1 MQPTL
6 IGSAEPLRGRE
17 SDGPRR
23 ALIIAG
29 PTASGKSA
37 LALQLA
43 ERFGGTIINADAM
56 QCYRELRVVTA
67 RPPPEDEAR
76 APHVLYGVLPAATPG
91 SVAWWREA
99 ALVQMAQAR
108 LPILCGGT
116 GMYLRA
122 LIQGLSMLPGIPP
135 EAREAARARLAT
147 LGAARL
153 HAELHPEDAARL
165 RPSDSQRIARAL
177 EVFLATGQSLAT
189 WHRMAPRLPPADYD
203 FRAILLTPPRAE
215 LHPAIVARWA
225 MMRGQGALAEVGALL
240 EQGLD
245 PNLPAMRAHGVPE
258 LAAEWRG
265 EIGMAE
271 ADARSIGGTWTY
283 TRRQATWFRHQ
294 HLVAPT
300 ATHRINAR
308 IAGLTQFSERNAPE
322 IFAFLQGAG

>member
-1 MQPTL
+1 MTQPDPAAL
-6 IGSAEPLRGRE
+6 P
-17 SDGPRR
+17 R

-37 LALQLA
+37 LALHLA
-43 ERFGGTIINADAM
+43 ERFGGTVINADAM

-76 APHVLYGVLPAATPG
+76 APHALYGVLPATETG

-99 ALVQMAQAR
+99 ALAEMAKCR

-122 LIQGLSMLPGIPP
+122 LTQGLSVLPEVPAA
-135 EAREAARARLAT
+135 ARDEARARLAA
-147 LGAARL
+147 LGAERL
-153 HAELHPEDAARL
+153 HGQLHPEDAAKL

-177 EVFLATGQSLAT
+177 EILLATGQSLAA
-189 WHRMAPRLPPADYD
+189 WHRSAPRLPPAAYE
-203 FRAILLTPPRAE
+203 FRAILLTPPREE
-215 LHPAIVARWA
+215 LHPAIIARWA
-225 MMRGQGALAEVGALL
+225 IMRSQGALEEVGALVD
-240 EQGLD
+240 QGLD
-245 PNLPAMRAHGVPE
+245 ASLPAMRAHGVPE

-265 EIGMAE
+265 EVSAEE
-271 ADARSIGGTWTY
+271 ADRRAIAGTWTY

-294 HLVAPT
+294 ALVAPT

-308 IAGLTQFSERNAPE
+308 IACLAQFSERNAPE
-322 IFAFLQGAG
+322 IFAFLHSAG